1 MLAGPPAA
9 PSEQQLRRMKFLL
22 AAHEEE
28 LEVGDLSQQ
37 TEITDTRETGKR
49 ARPVYPGAPDLFRA

>member
-1 MLAGPPAA
+1 
-9 PSEQQLRRMKFLL
+9 MKFLL